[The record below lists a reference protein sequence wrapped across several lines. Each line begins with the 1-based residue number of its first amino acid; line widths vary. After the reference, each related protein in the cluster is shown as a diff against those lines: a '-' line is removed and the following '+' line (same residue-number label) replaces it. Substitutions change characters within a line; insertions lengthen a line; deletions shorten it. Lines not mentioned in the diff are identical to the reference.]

1 MNDSV
6 LIWWYS
12 ASHHNMEKIENA
24 PLDFFLKFLLFAAAT
39 TAQSCK
45 IKLWKLWFCEIVK
58 LWLWEFTISQ
68 HNTIR
73 FFERASQSQHNT
85 IWFSRW
91 SQFVKIVKLW
101 NRCENAI
108 MVSRIYPVLKNFG
121 KFKNW
126 LIEKCTSIVVR
137 LTKYCFLDSYVSHNN
152 SFITNI
158 IQISDFWVIFK
169 I

>member
-1 MNDSV
+1 MGSPGTVKLDRLFQFSDLTKNRCNSV
-6 LIWWYS
+6 VSWGTL
-12 ASHHNMEKIENA
+12 N
-24 PLDFFLKFLLFAAAT
+24 
-39 TAQSCK
+39 QSCK